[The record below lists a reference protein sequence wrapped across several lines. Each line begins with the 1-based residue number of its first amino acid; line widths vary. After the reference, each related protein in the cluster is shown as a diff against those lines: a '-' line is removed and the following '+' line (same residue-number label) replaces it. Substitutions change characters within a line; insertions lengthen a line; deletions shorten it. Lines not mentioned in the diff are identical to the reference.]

1 MNKEAFV
8 RVVAARCGI
17 LLSDAH
23 NLVGALLDSLTEGR
37 YLIAFTD
44 GRACRGRA
52 VPPARRRDAARRP
65 EAGWQAPQSSNRGR
79 GGNPALQGR
88 PVPSLASI
96 PFQSL
101 TTRDI
106 PLYTPPV
113 RIRQGAFFVSL
124 LI

>member
-8 RVVAARCGI
+8 RAVAARCGI

-23 NLVGALLDSLTEGR
+23 NLVGALLDSLTEGLAEGER
-37 YLIAFTD
+37 CLL
-44 GRACRGRA
+44 RG
-52 VPPARRRDAARRP
+52 VGTLHVVQRR
-65 EAGWQAPQSSNRGR
+65 GQAPQSSNRGR

-101 TTRDI
+101 TTRYI

-113 RIRQGAFFVSL
+113 RIRQGAFFVSP

>member
-8 RVVAARCGI
+8 RAVAARCGI

-23 NLVGALLDSLTEGR
+23 NLVGALLDSLTEGLAEGER
-37 YLIAFTD
+37 CLL
-44 GRACRGRA
+44 RGVGTLHVVQR
-52 VPPARRRDAARRP
+52 
-65 EAGWQAPQSSNRGR
+65 R
-79 GGNPALQGR
+79 GGKRRNPRNPALQGR

>member
-8 RVVAARCGI
+8 RAVAARCGI

-23 NLVGALLDSLTEGR
+23 NLVGALLDSLTEGLAEGER
-37 YLIAFTD
+37 CLL
-44 GRACRGRA
+44 
-52 VPPARRRDAARRP
+52 RRDAARRP
-65 EAGWQAPQSSNRGR
+65 EAGWQVPQSSNRGR

>member
-8 RVVAARCGI
+8 RAVAARCGI

-23 NLVGALLDSLTEGR
+23 NLVGALLDSLTEGLAEGER
-37 YLIAFTD
+37 CLL
-44 GRACRGRA
+44 RGVGTLHVVQRRGGKRRNPRTGEEVEIPPYRA
-52 VPPARRRDAARRP
+52 VLFRP
-65 EAGWQAPQSSNRGR
+65 SHR
-79 GGNPALQGR
+79 
-88 PVPSLASI
+88 I